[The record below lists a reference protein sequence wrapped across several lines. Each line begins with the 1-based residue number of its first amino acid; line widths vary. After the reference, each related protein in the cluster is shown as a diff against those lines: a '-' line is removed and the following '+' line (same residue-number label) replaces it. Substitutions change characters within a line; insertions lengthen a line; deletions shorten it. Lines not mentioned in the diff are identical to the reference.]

1 MKMKILFI
9 CEYNACRSQMAEG
22 IARTLFPE
30 NWEIQSAGVH
40 RGSLNELTVEVTRE
54 INIDISSHYS
64 KQLAAVSDNHFDL
77 VIVLAEPAWEA
88 ASILKGR
95 KKILWALEDPVAIPG
110 DKEWLKEKIRK
121 VRDAIRGNLE
131 KLSEEKF

>member
-1 MKMKILFI
+1 
-9 CEYNACRSQMAEG
+9 MAEG

-30 NWEIQSAGVH
+30 SFEIQSAGVH

-110 DKEWLKEKIRK
+110 EKEWLKEKIRR
-121 VRDAIRGNLE
+121 VREAIKKNLE
-131 KLSEEKF
+131 KLREEQF

>member
-1 MKMKILFI
+1 MKILFI

-30 NWEIQSAGVH
+30 NCEIQSAGVH

-88 ASILKGR
+88 ASILKGY

-110 DKEWLKEKIRK
+110 DKEWLKEKIRR
-121 VRDAIRGNLE
+121 VRDAIKKNLE
-131 KLSEEKF
+131 KLREEEF

>member
-1 MKMKILFI
+1 MKILFI

-30 NWEIQSAGVH
+30 SFEIQSAGVH

-110 DKEWLKEKIRK
+110 EKEWLKEKIRR
-121 VRDAIRGNLE
+121 VREAIKKNLE
-131 KLSEEKF
+131 KLREEQF